1 MAFAAVNVLN
11 QALERKV
18 SASMP
23 ECYFMHH
30 SSQLWAK
37 FRLLK
42 QTLDFFRSTFSTFR
56 TILLVILFVTMPK
69 IYFHR
74 SLTLSNFSDHFGTIL
89 FWAMTRIPDLIGIT
103 CLLLSPFMDSTQGPG
118 AIRLFSQWEMQSTFS
133 TAPLYIPWHAPRG
146 KWLKK
151 HNKMVHK
158 AKTEFPQQTS
168 RACYHEAGAINSVT
182 YWHYIKCGKY
192 SCCQTLTEP

>member
-18 SASMP
+18 SAPMP

-42 QTLDFFRSTFSTFR
+42 QTLDFFRSTFSTFQNPDFSGPFWHNI
-56 TILLVILFVTMPK
+56 ILN
-69 IYFHR
+69 HGQNSR
-74 SLTLSNFSDHFGTIL
+74 SYWNH
-89 FWAMTRIPDLIGIT
+89 
-103 CLLLSPFMDSTQGPG
+103 CLLLSPFMDSTQD
-118 AIRLFSQWEMQSTFS
+118 S
-133 TAPLYIPWHAPRG
+133 TAPLYIPWHAPVAYLVCWLSFKC

-151 HNKMVHK
+151 HNKTVHK
-158 AKTEFPQQTS
+158 AKTEFTQQTS